1 MFRRPYAFN
10 ELVNFFFYCLIFK
23 VIERHLSSLP
33 KRLFRPLVTSYVTM
47 KSRTFQPLPCLDVI
61 QMARLLQNT
70 SYILH
75 LCYLMIRQRY
85 RPVILVNACKL
96 VFSISV
102 IAKNLNHVVSFN
114 GSDKHLITR
123 EYFGVRLNEYI
134 FS

>member
-1 MFRRPYAFN
+1 M
-10 ELVNFFFYCLIFK
+10 LCT
-23 VIERHLSSLP
+23 SP

-70 SYILH
+70 SHILH

-85 RPVILVNACKL
+85 WPVVLVDACKL
-96 VFSISV
+96 VFSVSV
-102 IAKNLNHVVSFN
+102 IAKNFDHVVSFN
-114 GSDKHLITR
+114 SSDKHLITR